1 MEHLKTFLII
11 SSITIFI
18 DNKFIESAP
27 TTPPARGTVDFIK
40 YAYNLNSSQPAY
52 WSSPEDLVN
61 FTIVDVD
68 DATEDAIRK
77 LVSGT
82 WDKDLVGKGDDG
94 RNLNQ
99 TAITV
104 LNVKRIENPSLFS
117 KYNAKRKEILLSR
130 FSGVAPDVASLAG
143 SRGGISTTQ
152 LLSQAMKDAV
162 YAEVN
167 EHYFFHGTKVQYV
180 NSLALSGFIM
190 SYAGLGQFGRGI
202 YGAERSTKS
211 DQYTDATGDVQNM
224 LLVRMTLGNIYLV
237 NDTEKRLAIRNAS
250 LPPDVDNN
258 GQPAN
263 YNSVMSDFRDD
274 VLGVFREFIIYNET
288 QFYPEYIIEYK
299 RMSGTNGG
307 SSSSTVI
314 FSLFNFIVPLVVL
327 NLL

>member
-18 DNKFIESAP
+18 DNKFIESTP

-40 YAYNLNSSQPAY
+40 YAYELTSSQPAY
-52 WSSPEDLVN
+52 WTSPKDLAN
-61 FTIVDVD
+61 YEIVDVD
-68 DATEDAIRK
+68 DATKDAIRK

-82 WDKDLVGKGDDG
+82 WDKDLVGKGVGG

-130 FSGVAPDVASLAG
+130 FSGVAPDVASLVG

-162 YAEVN
+162 YTEVN
-167 EHYFFHGTKVQYV
+167 EHYFFHGTLVKNV
-180 NSLALSGFIM
+180 NSLALSGFNL
-190 SYAGLGQFGRGI
+190 SSARLGLYGRGI

-211 DQYTDATGDVQNM
+211 DEYTDATGDVQNM

-237 NDTEKRLAIRNAS
+237 NDTEKRLAIRDAS
-250 LPPDVDNN
+250 QPPAVDNN
-258 GQPAN
+258 GQPTT
-263 YNSVMSDFRDD
+263 YDSVMSDFRDEKY
-274 VLGVFREFIIYNET
+274 GVFREFIVYKET
-288 QFYPEYIIEYK
+288 QCYPEYIIEYK
-299 RMSGTNGG
+299 RVFN
-307 SSSSTVI
+307 SSSSTFI
-314 FSLFNFIVPLVVL
+314 FSIFNFIVPLIVL